1 MSRTFKGSGSRW
13 FKTEKRYRQVMKLKR
28 KRQEIE
34 KLENERDSIV
44 SKMAELQNLPNT
56 STYEDLDKLE
66 IDIADDEKYQ
76 TLLCKLL
83 LLFIFLVFFKRF
95 SSQN

>member
-1 MSRTFKGSGSRW
+1 
-13 FKTEKRYRQVMKLKR
+13 MKLKR

-34 KLENERDSIV
+34 KLENERVSIV

-83 LLFIFLVFFKRF
+83 FILLSVFK
-95 SSQN
+95 SVY

>member
-1 MSRTFKGSGSRW
+1 
-13 FKTEKRYRQVMKLKR
+13 MKLKR

-34 KLENERDSIV
+34 KLEKERDSIV
-44 SKMAELQNLPNT
+44 LKMAELQNLPNT

-66 IDIADDEKYQ
+66 IDIAEDEKYQ

-83 LLFIFLVFFKRF
+83 FLISNLFGVGL
-95 SSQN
+95 

>member
-1 MSRTFKGSGSRW
+1 
-13 FKTEKRYRQVMKLKR
+13 MKLKR

-76 TLLCKLL
+76 TLLCE
-83 LLFIFLVFFKRF
+83 LLFIILLVFNSF
-95 SSQN
+95 SSQNRRCKIRRRDD

>member
-1 MSRTFKGSGSRW
+1 
-13 FKTEKRYRQVMKLKR
+13 MKLKR

-34 KLENERDSIV
+34 KLEKERDSIV
-44 SKMAELQNLPNT
+44 SKMAESQNLPNT

-66 IDIADDEKYQ
+66 IDIAEDEKYQ

-83 LLFIFLVFFKRF
+83 FYILYGFQYIF
-95 SSQN
+95 SEN